1 MTSQQTTANT
11 YMLVDYDNVE
21 ELSRRRGLVDLVTTM
36 LAKLPEDV
44 TPDNAIVSIRLYGG
58 WYERDSLTK
67 LAQELLSKIALHFP
81 TVVPVGQAHQRR
93 IRTVVNL
100 ARSLLIPPNN
110 HLFNTFRNGAAPRLR
125 TVQPPYDNCAAPHNC
140 ALSDVGKL
148 LKARRC
154 PTDTCR
160 VRMQDA
166 FTHPQQKLV
175 DTMLTA
181 DAIFVAHS
189 LARTKLIIV
198 TNDDDLWPAICTAGS
213 IGAKI
218 YHIHPYR
225 RRKTPDIY
233 LPSAP
238 PGYYQCSF

>member
-1 MTSQQTTANT
+1 
-11 YMLVDYDNVE
+11 MLVDYDNVE
-21 ELSRRRGLVDLVTTM
+21 ELSRLRGLDDLVPTM

-44 TPDNAIVSIRLYGG
+44 TPDNALVSIRLYGG

-67 LAQELLSKIALHFP
+67 LAENLLSEIARDFPVP
-81 TVVPVGQAHQRR
+81 TVVPVGKGYRRR
-93 IRTVVNL
+93 IKTVVDL
-100 ARSLLIPPNN
+100 ARGLLIPPNN
-110 HLFNTFRNGAAPRLR
+110 HLFNTFRRRAAPRLR
-125 TVQPPYDNCAAPHNC
+125 AAQPPYEDCAAPQNC

-154 PTDTCR
+154 PTETCR

-166 FTHPQQKLV
+166 FTQPQQKLV

-189 LARTKLIIV
+189 LTRAKLAIV
-198 TNDDDLWPAICTAGS
+198 TNDDDLWPAICTAGN

-225 RRKTPDIY
+225 GRTTPNIY